1 MVPEITA
8 VRNHEGICDEEV
20 DLPSDCKQ
28 CWQFY
33 DANGESE
40 TMCSVKVDVTTSLS
54 ESDCMALPVNDAL
67 LDDGDYVQQIML
79 GFDDEKYTG
88 EWILSESEFNGRKYW
103 YKLHH
108 HRRRRLLRSDL
119 NIEYFMFYDATWRY
133 WVIASELGGQ
143 QQMYCLN
150 WFDFQPFEACDTWHI
165 VSSGLKM
172 SMNNA
177 YIAPTV
183 STTQAPSITSV
194 ESTTTTTTTAQPSIA
209 PTLAVHI
216 HKVTEKQVTNEEQI
230 NSDGA
235 FHVSWM
241 IWTISACVIVWGLC
255 CVVYHCKK
263 QRKQK
268 KSRVDFK
275 NVNSAVY
282 GISSP
287 ASEDINLSMVQ
298 MNNFRYGAGT
308 IGSATGTGTKGK
320 GEIIAMDDSDASSD
334 DDVVVQHTVLDGTE
348 GDDVTLQDSDDNDA
362 FIDDDLDDEEND
374 ELYGKNK
381 TPTKQGGHKKRK
393 SWVKF

>member
-1 MVPEITA
+1 
-8 VRNHEGICDEEV
+8 
-20 DLPSDCKQ
+20 
-28 CWQFY
+28 
-33 DANGESE
+33 
-40 TMCSVKVDVTTSLS
+40 
-54 ESDCMALPVNDAL
+54 
-67 LDDGDYVQQIML
+67 ML
-79 GFDDEKYTG
+79 GFDDEKYSG
-88 EWILSESEFNGRKYW
+88 EWILSESELNGRKYW

-108 HRRRRLLRSDL
+108 HRRRLLRSDL

-150 WFDFQPFEACDTWHI
+150 WFDFQPFEACDTWYI
-165 VSSGLKM
+165 VSSGLTM
-172 SMNNA
+172 SMDNA

-183 STTQAPSITSV
+183 STTQAPSITTV
-194 ESTTTTTTTAQPSIA
+194 QTTTTTTAQPSIA

-268 KSRVDFK
+268 KGRVDFK

-298 MNNFRYGAGT
+298 MNNFKYGAGT

-320 GEIIAMDDSDASSD
+320 GEIIAMNDSDASSED
-334 DDVVVQHTVLDGTE
+334 DDEVVKHAVVDGTE
-348 GDDVTLQDSDDNDA
+348 GNVTLN
-362 FIDDDLDDEEND
+362 DDDDAGQFLDDTDEDN
-374 ELYGKNK
+374 ELYGHGQ
-381 TPTKQGGHKKRK
+381 TLTKKGKGGHKKKK